1 MKAPRNF
8 LSEEGR
14 QVCRNTIREEMERIQ
29 WLINI
34 RWWAPILIAAIAAM
48 GVATGFDGS
57 VAKLF
62 IVAAYVL
69 GYNVFFYRWRLRL
82 GAESAATIP
91 RLQHCTTWQA
101 ALDCSAIVLLAYLNG
116 GTISPISFLI
126 VLPIILVA
134 TVLSSRPAYGFA
146 ALVLA
151 GITLVDIFELVGWL
165 PHQSPVFRQK
175 AIFSPPSLQ
184 QVLFNLMVLY
194 LLAAIATFLT
204 TTLSKAKRDNTEALE
219 DLFESA
225 TQLNQKFWRL
235 FSMIQAIGSAQNL
248 DQVLR
253 VVTSESAAVMEVQGI
268 SVKLLSDDGNYLRY
282 AGAHGLPD
290 AFVREKVVDVQKS
303 PLNKRIIE
311 GEPFVTGNV
320 KAKEIF
326 QFGEILAE
334 AHIKSVLFLPLHL
347 EGKVIGILGAYCLLA
362 DRFSEEDVDFFRLV
376 AELVAIALEN
386 ARAYEAVEKL
396 VKERSWYMLRVAH
409 NLRAPLAGMLSILDV
424 VRGEYLGS
432 LNAEQQEYLR
442 RLDRR
447 SRTMLMMVNELMTL
461 AKSREA
467 QQTDKTKSVEPEL
480 VARRIRRTFQ
490 ERAAEKNISFNV
502 TVPEDLPAFRGD
514 LEMVEQIIENLVSN
528 AIKYTLPD
536 GRVEIKFTRTADM
549 IRMEISDT
557 GIGISKADKP
567 KLFSEFFRA
576 ENARA
581 IEKNGTGLGLAIVK
595 EFVDKL
601 DGRILVESEEG
612 MGTIFVV
619 DLPVATNQ
627 KGGQHDSAGNP

>member
-34 RWWAPILIAAIAAM
+34 RWWAPVLIAVIAAM

-57 VAKLF
+57 MAKLF
-62 IVAAYVL
+62 IIAAYVL
-69 GYNVFFYRWRLRL
+69 GYNTFLYRWRLRL
-82 GAESAATIP
+82 GAEPAATIP

-282 AGAHGLPD
+282 AAAHGLPD
-290 AFVREKVVDVQKS
+290 AFVQEKVVDVQKS

-320 KAKEIF
+320 KAREIF

-502 TVPEDLPAFRGD
+502 TVPEELPAFRGD

-536 GRVEIKFTRTADM
+536 GRVEVKFTRTANM

>member
-1 MKAPRNF
+1 MKSARDF
-8 LSEEGR
+8 LSAEGS
-14 QVCRNTIREEMERIQ
+14 QVCCNTAREEMERIQ
-29 WLINI
+29 WLIKI
-34 RWWAPILIAAIAAM
+34 RWWPPILIAAIAAM
-48 GVATGFDGS
+48 GLATGFDRG

-62 IVAAYVL
+62 LVVAYVL
-69 GYNVFFYRWRLRL
+69 AYNTFFYRWNLRL
-82 GAESAATIP
+82 EAVPEATAP
-91 RLQHCTTWQA
+91 RLQYCVTWQA
-101 ALDCSAIVLLAYLNG
+101 ALDCSAIVLLAYFSG
-116 GTISPISFLI
+116 GTISPMSFLI
-126 VLPIILVA
+126 VLPIIFVA

-146 ALVLA
+146 AIVLA
-151 GITLVDIFELVGWL
+151 GIILVEIFELAGWL

-175 AIFSPPSLQ
+175 AIFPAPNLQ
-184 QVLFNLMVLY
+184 QVLFSLMVLF
-194 LLAAIATFLT
+194 LLVAAATFLA
-204 TTLSKAKRDNTEALE
+204 TTLSSIKRDKTEALE

-248 DQVLR
+248 DQVLH
-253 VVTSESAAVMEVQGI
+253 VVTSESAAVMKVQGI

-282 AGAHGLPD
+282 AAAHGLPD
-290 AFVREKVVDVQKS
+290 AFVREKVVEVQKS

-320 KAKEIF
+320 TAKELF

-334 AHIKSVLFLPLHL
+334 AHIKSVLFLPLRL
-347 EGKVIGILGAYCLLA
+347 EGKVIGILGAYCLLS
-362 DRFSEEDVDFFRLV
+362 DRFTEEDVDFFRLV

-432 LNAEQQEYLR
+432 LKADQQEYLR

-447 SRTMLMMVNELMTL
+447 SRTMLVMVNELMTL

-467 QQTDKTKSVEPEL
+467 LHTDTTKSVEPEL

-490 ERAAEKNISFNV
+490 EKAAEKNIAFNV

-536 GRVEIKFTRTADM
+536 GRVEVKFTQTADM

-557 GIGISKADKP
+557 GIGIPKADKP

-576 ENARA
+576 GNARA
-581 IEKNGTGLGLAIVK
+581 VEKNGTGLGLAIVK

-601 DGRILVESEEG
+601 DGRILVASEEG

-627 KGGQHDSAGNP
+627 KKGQHDTAGNP

>member
-69 GYNVFFYRWRLRL
+69 GYNAFFYRWRLRL

-116 GTISPISFLI
+116 GTISPMSFLI

-146 ALVLA
+146 AFVLA

-175 AIFSPPSLQ
+175 AIFSPPNLQ

-194 LLAAIATFLT
+194 LLAAIAAFLT

-536 GRVEIKFTRTADM
+536 GRVEVKFTRTANM

>member
-34 RWWAPILIAAIAAM
+34 RWWAPVLIAVIAAM

-57 VAKLF
+57 MAKLF
-62 IVAAYVL
+62 IIAAYVL
-69 GYNVFFYRWRLRL
+69 GYNTFLYRWRLRL
-82 GAESAATIP
+82 GAEPAATIP

-175 AIFSPPSLQ
+175 AIFSPPNLQ

-194 LLAAIATFLT
+194 LLAAIAAFLT

-282 AGAHGLPD
+282 AAAHGLPD
-290 AFVREKVVDVQKS
+290 AFVQEKVVDVQKS

-362 DRFSEEDVDFFRLV
+362 DRFTEEDVDFFRLV

-502 TVPEDLPAFRGD
+502 TVPENLPAFRGD

-557 GIGISKADKP
+557 GIGISKAEKP

-627 KGGQHDSAGNP
+627 KEGSA